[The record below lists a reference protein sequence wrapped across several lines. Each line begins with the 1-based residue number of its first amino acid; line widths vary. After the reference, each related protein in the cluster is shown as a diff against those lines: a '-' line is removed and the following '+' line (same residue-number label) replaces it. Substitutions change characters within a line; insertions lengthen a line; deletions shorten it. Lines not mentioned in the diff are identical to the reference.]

1 MRPNLA
7 VPAVATALALA
18 STVVAATS
26 GSAAFVP
33 ANLAPITAEAARN
46 WRPDERVRSGIDD
59 MRAAIDANASPRT
72 QAAMDAVRLAELG
85 HTLELR
91 VAAMIACCTK
101 DGVASRH
108 LHMLLVEMADGIALM
123 QRAAHA
129 DARRMGLLKVV
140 QALNLYGTM
149 FAHPGWRALDET
161 LEVSAR

>member
-1 MRPNLA
+1 MRPNS
-7 VPAVATALALA
+7 LALA
-18 STVVAATS
+18 VTAAIAITTTAFAAAA
-26 GSAAFVP
+26 GAAFVP
-33 ANLAPITAEAARN
+33 ANLAPGTAEAARR

-59 MRAAIDANASPRT
+59 MRAAIVANALLRT
-72 QAAMDAVRLAELG
+72 NATTDAAQLAELG
-85 HTLELR
+85 RTMESR
-91 VAAMIACCTK
+91 VAAMIACCTH

-149 FAHPGWRALDET
+149 FAHPDWRAMDET

>member
-1 MRPNLA
+1 MRPHL
-7 VPAVATALALA
+7 PATAFAAALA
-18 STVVAATS
+18 FASTAASATS
-26 GSAAFVP
+26 AAAFVP
-33 ANLAPITAEAARN
+33 ANPAPVTAEAARN

-59 MRAAIDANASPRT
+59 MRAAIVASALLRT
-72 QAAMDAVRLAELG
+72 HATADTAPLAELG
-85 HTLELR
+85 RTMESR
-91 VAAMIACCTK
+91 VAAMIACCTH

-123 QRAAHA
+123 QRAAHT

-149 FAHPGWRALDET
+149 FSHSGWRALDET